1 MMQSKRKMLTCMLAT
16 GMAFGVTAGMAPT
29 AFAADTSAEVRTQAL
44 EAEIVELTERL
55 NSMES
60 ELHYL
65 QKTSDKQAKDIKK
78 VKKAEKNQL
87 KWSGSIKTGYWS
99 DSTGNEKVKGEA
111 KINATKQLKD
121 GFGVKV
127 GVKYKATSYEPND
140 VTKYGSTSAKYKEAY
155 EKNKI
160 QLTYAEITKKFGAN
174 DAGLIKAGVQGGVNL
189 GEGIYLSKSSIKGFS
204 TSYKFTDKDYVKV
217 FYGRDSQE
225 YLCDGG
231 TRVVKKWNKK
241 TKEWEYSATTDH
253 DRARVLWFADYR
265 HNFSKDAYAG
275 MYVSHQQPEEYIGIY
290 GKTPVV
296 GKFWV
301 SGEYIHNSNK
311 NKPLASDYADG
322 NAAYGYDYTGA
333 NASTDGYMV
342 GLHYGHAKK
351 KGTWE
356 TAVKY
361 FNVDQNLFMNDKYG
375 GYKDYID
382 EMGFKGFG
390 WETEYAISDNSK
402 ISLLRYWGSTKPDGR
417 NVDKDGDALKKAT
430 TNSFYLKF
438 VTKF

>member
-1 MMQSKRKMLTCMLAT
+1 MKQSKRTMLTCMLAT
-16 GMAFGVTAGMAPT
+16 GMAFGMTAGMAPT

-78 VKKAEKNQL
+78 VKKSEKNQL

-99 DSTGNEKVKGEA
+99 DSKGDEKIKGEA

-127 GVKYKATSYEPND
+127 GVKYKATSYEPNM
-140 VTKYGSTSAKYKEAY
+140 VQKYGSDTASYKEAY

-160 QLTYAEITKKFGAN
+160 QLTYAEITKKFGAK
-174 DAGLIKAGVQGGVNL
+174 DAGLIEAGIQGANL
-189 GEGIYLSKSSIKGFS
+189 GEGIYLSKSSVKGFS
-204 TSYKFTDKDYVKV
+204 TSYKFTDKDYAKV

-225 YLCDGG
+225 YLCEN
-231 TRVVKKWNKK
+231 TCKYQ
-241 TKEWEYSATTDH
+241 EH

-275 MYVSHQQPEEYIGIY
+275 MYVAHQQPEEYVGIY
-290 GKTPVV
+290 GKTPLV

-301 SGEYIHNSNK
+301 SGEYVHNSNTS
-311 NKPLASDYADG
+311 KPKATDTNPGSTPWKDV
-322 NAAYGYDYTGA
+322 NYGYAYTGA
-333 NASTDGYMV
+333 NASTDGYMI

-361 FNVDQNLFMNDKYG
+361 FNVDQNLFMNDNYS

-390 WETEYAISDNSK
+390 WETDYAVSDNSK
-402 ISLLRYWGSTKPDGR
+402 ISLLRYWGSTTPDAR
-417 NVDKDGDALKKAT
+417 NVTSGDKPKALPKAT
-430 TNSFYLKF
+430 KNSFYLKF

>member
-1 MMQSKRKMLTCMLAT
+1 MKQSKRTMLTCMLAT
-16 GMAFGVTAGMAPT
+16 GMAFGMTAGVAPT

-78 VKKAEKNQL
+78 VKKASKDQL

-99 DSTGNEKVKGEA
+99 DSTGTEKIKGEA

-127 GVKYKATSYEPND
+127 GVKYKATSYEPNM
-140 VTKYGSTSAKYKEAY
+140 VQKYDSDTASYKEAY

-160 QLTYAEITKKFGAN
+160 QLTFAEITKKFGPK
-174 DAGLIKAGVQGGVNL
+174 DAGLIEAGIQGANL
-189 GEGIYLSKSSIKGFS
+189 GEGLYLSKSSIKGFS

-231 TRVVKKWNKK
+231 TRIVEKEKNGKKK
-241 TKEWEYSATTDH
+241 YSATTDH

-265 HNFSKDAYAG
+265 HNFTKDAYAG

-301 SGEYIHNSNK
+301 SGEYLHNSNK

-322 NAAYGYDYTGA
+322 NASYGYEYTGA

-390 WETEYAISDNSK
+390 WETDYAVSDNSK

-417 NVDKDGDALKKAT
+417 NVDSDKEALKKAT
-430 TNSFYLKF
+430 KNSFYLKF

>member
-1 MMQSKRKMLTCMLAT
+1 MKQSKRTMLTCMLAT
-16 GMAFGVTAGMAPT
+16 GMAFGMTAGMAPT

-87 KWSGSIKTGYWS
+87 KWNGSIKTGYWS
-99 DSTGNEKVKGEA
+99 DSTGTEKVKGEA

-121 GFGVKV
+121 GFGVKI

-140 VTKYGSTSAKYKEAY
+140 VTKYGKTSASYKEAY

-160 QLTYAEITKKFGAN
+160 QLTYAEITKKFGPK
-174 DAGLIKAGVQGGVNL
+174 DAGLIEAGIQGADL
-189 GEGIYLSKSSIKGFS
+189 GEGLYLSKSSIKGFS
-204 TSYKFTDKDYVKV
+204 TSYKFTDKDYAKV

-231 TRVVKKWNKK
+231 PRTYVDEDGDVQV
-241 TKEWEYSATTDH
+241 AVDH

-290 GKTPVV
+290 GKTPLV

-301 SGEYIHNSNK
+301 SGEYIHNSNTDKPSANWK
-311 NKPLASDYADG
+311 NGAGDTFEDI
-322 NAAYGYDYTGA
+322 NYGYKYRGA
-333 NASTDGYMV
+333 NASTDGYMI

-361 FNVDQNLFMNDKYG
+361 FNVDQNLFMNDNYG

-390 WETEYAISDNSK
+390 WETDYAVSDNSK
-402 ISLLRYWGSTKPDGR
+402 ISLLRYWGSTTPDDR
-417 NVDKDGDALKKAT
+417 NVDSKSKALKKAT
-430 TNSFYLKF
+430 KNSFYLKF

>member
-1 MMQSKRKMLTCMLAT
+1 MKQSKRTMLTCMLAT
-16 GMAFGVTAGMAPT
+16 GMAFGMTAGVAPT

-78 VKKAEKNQL
+78 VKKSEKNQL
-87 KWSGSIKTGYWS
+87 KWNGSIKTGYWS
-99 DSTGNEKVKGEA
+99 DSTGTEKIKGEA

-127 GVKYKATSYEPND
+127 GVKYKATSYEPNM
-140 VTKYGSTSAKYKEAY
+140 VQKYDSDTASYKEAY

-160 QLTYAEITKKFGAN
+160 QLTYAEITKKFGAK
-174 DAGLIKAGVQGGVNL
+174 DAGLIEAGVQGANL
-189 GEGIYLSKSSIKGFS
+189 GEGLYLSKSSVKGFS
-204 TSYKFTDKDYVKV
+204 TSYKVTDKDYVKV

-231 TRVVKKWNKK
+231 TRVVEKTDKK
-241 TKEWEYSATTDH
+241 TGKKKYSATTDH

-322 NAAYGYDYTGA
+322 NASYGYEYTGA

-361 FNVDQNLFMNDKYG
+361 FNVDQNLFMNDKYS

-390 WETEYAISDNSK
+390 WETDYAISDNSK

-417 NVDKDGDALKKAT
+417 NVNKDGALKKAT
-430 TNSFYLKF
+430 KNSFYLKF

>member
-1 MMQSKRKMLTCMLAT
+1 MKQSKRTMLTCMLAT
-16 GMAFGVTAGMAPT
+16 GMAFGMTAGMAPT

-99 DSTGNEKVKGEA
+99 DSTGTEKVKGEA

-127 GVKYKATSYEPND
+127 GVKYKATSYEPNM
-140 VTKYGSTSAKYKEAY
+140 VQKYDSDTASYKEAY

-160 QLTYAEITKKFGAN
+160 QLTFAEITKKFGPK
-174 DAGLIKAGVQGGVNL
+174 DAGLIEAGIQGANL
-189 GEGIYLSKSSIKGFS
+189 GEGLYLSKSSIKGFS

-231 TRVVKKWNKK
+231 ARAYVDKKGKLK
-241 TKEWEYSATTDH
+241 TTVDH

-265 HNFSKDAYAG
+265 HNFTKDAYAG

-322 NAAYGYDYTGA
+322 NASYGYEYTGA

-361 FNVDQNLFMNDKYG
+361 FNVDQNLFMNDKYS

-390 WETEYAISDNSK
+390 WETDYAISDNSK

-417 NVDKDGDALKKAT
+417 NTDGKDALKKAT
-430 TNSFYLKF
+430 KNSFYLKF

>member
-1 MMQSKRKMLTCMLAT
+1 MKQSKRTMLTCMLAT
-16 GMAFGVTAGMAPT
+16 GMAFGMTAGMAPT

-78 VKKAEKNQL
+78 VKKSEKNQL

-99 DSTGNEKVKGEA
+99 DSTGTEKVKGEA

-127 GVKYKATSYEPND
+127 GVKYKATSYEPNM
-140 VTKYGSTSAKYKEAY
+140 VQKYDSDTASYKEAY

-160 QLTYAEITKKFGAN
+160 QLTFAEITKKFGPK
-174 DAGLIKAGVQGGVNL
+174 DAGLIEAGIQGANL
-189 GEGIYLSKSSIKGFS
+189 GEGLYLSKSSIKGFS

-231 TRVVKKWNKK
+231 TRIVEKEKNGKKK
-241 TKEWEYSATTDH
+241 YSATTDH

-265 HNFSKDAYAG
+265 HNFTKDAYAG

-301 SGEYIHNSNK
+301 SGEYLHNSNK

-322 NAAYGYDYTGA
+322 NANYGYEYTGA

-390 WETEYAISDNSK
+390 WETEYAVSDNSK

-417 NVDKDGDALKKAT
+417 NVDGDKEALKKAT
-430 TNSFYLKF
+430 KNSFYLKF

>member
-1 MMQSKRKMLTCMLAT
+1 MKQSKRTMLTCMLAT
-16 GMAFGVTAGMAPT
+16 GMAFGMTAGVAPT

-78 VKKAEKNQL
+78 VKKSEKNQL

-99 DSTGNEKVKGEA
+99 DSKGDEKIKGEA

-140 VTKYGSTSAKYKEAY
+140 VTKYGKTSASYKEAY

-160 QLTYAEITKKFGAN
+160 QLTFAEITKKFGAK
-174 DAGLIKAGVQGGVNL
+174 DAGLIEAGIQGANL
-189 GEGIYLSKSSIKGFS
+189 GEGIYLSKSSVKGFS
-204 TSYKFTDKDYVKV
+204 TSYKFTDKDYAKV

-225 YLCDGG
+225 YLCENTCKDQ
-231 TRVVKKWNKK
+231 
-241 TKEWEYSATTDH
+241 EH

-275 MYVSHQQPEEYIGIY
+275 MYVAHQQPEEYVGIY
-290 GKTPVV
+290 GKTPLV

-301 SGEYIHNSNK
+301 SGEYVHNSNTS
-311 NKPLASDYADG
+311 KPKATDTNPGGTPWEDV
-322 NAAYGYDYTGA
+322 NYGYVYTGA
-333 NASTDGYMV
+333 NASTDGYMI

-361 FNVDQNLFMNDKYG
+361 FNVDQNLFMNDNYG

-390 WETEYAISDNSK
+390 WETEYAVSDNSK
-402 ISLLRYWGSTKPDGR
+402 ISLLRYWGSTTPDDR
-417 NVDKDGDALKKAT
+417 NVDSKGKALKKAT
-430 TNSFYLKF
+430 KNSFYLKF

>member
-1 MMQSKRKMLTCMLAT
+1 MKQSKRTMLTCMLAT
-16 GMAFGVTAGMAPT
+16 GMAFGMTAGMAPT

-99 DSTGNEKVKGEA
+99 DSTGTEKIKGEA

-140 VTKYGSTSAKYKEAY
+140 VTKYGKTDASYKEAY

-160 QLTYAEITKKFGAN
+160 QLTYAEITKKFGAK
-174 DAGLIKAGVQGGVNL
+174 DAGLIEAGIQGANL
-189 GEGIYLSKSSIKGFS
+189 GEGVYLSKSSIKGFS

-231 TRVVKKWNKK
+231 TRVVYNKK
-241 TKEWEYSATTDH
+241 KGKYEATTDH

-322 NAAYGYDYTGA
+322 NASYGYDYTGA

-361 FNVDQNLFMNDKYG
+361 FNIDQNLFMNDKYG

-390 WETEYAISDNSK
+390 WETDYAISDNSK
-402 ISLLRYWGSTKPDGR
+402 ISLLRYWGSTTPDDR
-417 NVDKDGDALKKAT
+417 NVDDKGKALKKAT
-430 TNSFYLKF
+430 KNSFYLKF

>member
-1 MMQSKRKMLTCMLAT
+1 MKQSKRTMLTCMLAT
-16 GMAFGVTAGMAPT
+16 GMAFGMTAGMAPT

-87 KWSGSIKTGYWS
+87 KWNGSIKTGYWS
-99 DSTGNEKVKGEA
+99 DSTGTEKVKGEA
-111 KINATKQLKD
+111 KINASKQLKD

-140 VTKYGSTSAKYKEAY
+140 VMKYGDDQAKYKEAY

-160 QLTYAEITKKFGAN
+160 QLTYAEITKKFGAK
-174 DAGLIKAGVQGGVNL
+174 DAGLIEAGIQGANL
-189 GEGIYLSKSSIKGFS
+189 GEGIYLSKSSVKGFS

-225 YLCDGG
+225 YLCDGK

-322 NAAYGYDYTGA
+322 NASYGYEYTGA

-361 FNVDQNLFMNDKYG
+361 FNVDQNLFMNDKYS

-390 WETEYAISDNSK
+390 WETDYAISDNSK

-417 NVDKDGDALKKAT
+417 NVNKDGALKKAT
-430 TNSFYLKF
+430 KNSFYLKF

>member
-1 MMQSKRKMLTCMLAT
+1 MKQSKQKLLTCMLAT

-87 KWSGSIKTGYWS
+87 KWNGSIKTGYWS
-99 DSTGNEKVKGEA
+99 DSTGTEKVKGEA

-121 GFGVKV
+121 GFGVKI

-140 VTKYGSTSAKYKEAY
+140 VTKYGKTSASYKEAY

-174 DAGLIKAGVQGGVNL
+174 DAGLIEAGIQGADL
-189 GEGIYLSKSSIKGFS
+189 GEGLYLSKSSIKGFS
-204 TSYKFTDKDYVKV
+204 TSYKFTDKDYAKV

-241 TKEWEYSATTDH
+241 TGEWEYSATTDH

-361 FNVDQNLFMNDKYG
+361 FNVDQNLFMNDKYS

-390 WETEYAISDNSK
+390 WETDYAISDNSK

-417 NVDKDGDALKKAT
+417 NTDGKDALKKAT
-430 TNSFYLKF
+430 KNSFYLKF

>member
-1 MMQSKRKMLTCMLAT
+1 MKQSKRTMLTCMLAT
-16 GMAFGVTAGMAPT
+16 GMAFGMTAGMAPT

-99 DSTGNEKVKGEA
+99 DSTGTEKVKGEA

-140 VTKYGSTSAKYKEAY
+140 VTKYGKTDASYKEAY

-160 QLTYAEITKKFGAN
+160 QLTYAEITKKFGAK
-174 DAGLIKAGVQGGVNL
+174 DAGLIEAGIQGANL
-189 GEGIYLSKSSIKGFS
+189 GEGVYLSKSSIKGFS

-231 TRVVKKWNKK
+231 TRVVYNKK
-241 TKEWEYSATTDH
+241 KNTYEATTDH

-322 NAAYGYDYTGA
+322 NASYGYDYTGA

-361 FNVDQNLFMNDKYG
+361 FNIDQNLFMNDKYG

-390 WETEYAISDNSK
+390 WETDYAISDNSK
-402 ISLLRYWGSTKPDGR
+402 ISLLRYWGSTTPDDR
-417 NVDKDGDALKKAT
+417 NVDDKGKALKKAT
-430 TNSFYLKF
+430 KNSFYLKF

>member
-1 MMQSKRKMLTCMLAT
+1 MKQSKRTMLTCMLAT
-16 GMAFGVTAGMAPT
+16 GMAFGVTAGVAPT
-29 AFAADTSAEVRTQAL
+29 AFAADQSAEVRTQAL

-55 NSMES
+55 NAMES

-65 QKTSDKQAKDIKK
+65 QKNSDKQAKDLKK
-78 VKKAEKNQL
+78 VKKASKDQV
-87 KWSGSIKTGYWS
+87 KWGGSIKTGYWS
-99 DSTGNEKVKGEA
+99 DSTGTGKVKGEA

-127 GVKYKATSYEPND
+127 GLKYKATSYEPGD

-160 QLTYAEITKKFGAN
+160 QLTYAEITKKFGAK
-174 DAGLIKAGVQGGVNL
+174 DAGLLEAGIQGASL
-189 GEGIYLSKSSIKGFS
+189 GEGLYLDKSSIKGFS
-204 TSYKFTDKDYVKV
+204 AAYKFTDKDYAKV

-225 YLCDGG
+225 YLCDTGN
-231 TRVVKKWNKK
+231 V
-241 TKEWEYSATTDH
+241 EDH

-265 HNFSKDAYAG
+265 HDFSKDAYAG
-275 MYVSHQQPEEYIGIY
+275 VYVSHQQPEEYVGVY
-290 GKTPVV
+290 GKANLVD
-296 GKFWV
+296 KFWV
-301 SGEYIHNSNK
+301 SGEYIHNSNTDKPSASWK
-311 NKPLASDYADG
+311 NGAKQTYEDI
-322 NAAYGYDYTGA
+322 NYGYKYRGA

-361 FNVDQNLFMNDKYG
+361 FNVDQNLFMNDNYG

-390 WETEYAISDNSK
+390 WETDYAVSDNTKLS
-402 ISLLRYWGSTKPDGR
+402 ILRYWGSTKPDGK
-417 NVDKDGDALKKAT
+417 NVDNDGNALQKAT
-430 TNSFYLKF
+430 KNSFYLKL

>member
-1 MMQSKRKMLTCMLAT
+1 MKQSKRTMLTCMLAT
-16 GMAFGVTAGMAPT
+16 GMAFGMTAGVAPT

-78 VKKAEKNQL
+78 VKKSEKNQL
-87 KWSGSIKTGYWS
+87 KWNGSIKTGYWS
-99 DSTGNEKVKGEA
+99 DSTGTEKIKGEA

-127 GVKYKATSYEPND
+127 GVKYKATSYEPNM
-140 VTKYGSTSAKYKEAY
+140 VQKYDSDTASYKEAY

-160 QLTYAEITKKFGAN
+160 QLTYAEITKKFGAK
-174 DAGLIKAGVQGGVNL
+174 DAGLIEAGVQGANL
-189 GEGIYLSKSSIKGFS
+189 GEGIYLSKSSVKGFS
-204 TSYKFTDKDYVKV
+204 TSYKVTDKDYVKV

-231 TRVVKKWNKK
+231 TRVVEKTDKK
-241 TKEWEYSATTDH
+241 TGQKKYSATTDH

-322 NAAYGYDYTGA
+322 NASYGYEYTGA

-361 FNVDQNLFMNDKYG
+361 FNVDQNLFMNDKYS

-390 WETEYAISDNSK
+390 WETDYAISDNSK

-417 NVDKDGDALKKAT
+417 NVNKDGALKKAT
-430 TNSFYLKF
+430 KNSFYLKF

>member
-1 MMQSKRKMLTCMLAT
+1 MKQSKRTMLTCMLAT
-16 GMAFGVTAGMAPT
+16 GMAFGMTAGMAPT

-99 DSTGNEKVKGEA
+99 DSTGTEKIKGEA

-140 VTKYGSTSAKYKEAY
+140 VTKYGKTDASYKEAY

-160 QLTYAEITKKFGAN
+160 QLTYAEITKKFGAK
-174 DAGLIKAGVQGGVNL
+174 DAGLIEAGIQGANL
-189 GEGIYLSKSSIKGFS
+189 GEGVYLSKSSIKGFS
-204 TSYKFTDKDYVKV
+204 TSYKFTDKDYAKV

-225 YLCDGG
+225 YLCDGS
-231 TRVVKKWNKK
+231 VNSDDAK
-241 TKEWEYSATTDH
+241 TYH
-253 DRARVLWFADYR
+253 DKARVLWFADYR

-290 GKTPVV
+290 GKTPLV

-301 SGEYIHNSNK
+301 SGEYIHNSNTDKPSASWK
-311 NKPLASDYADG
+311 NGAGQAYE
-322 NAAYGYDYTGA
+322 NITYGYKYRGA

-361 FNVDQNLFMNDKYG
+361 FNIDQNLFMNDKYG

-390 WETEYAISDNSK
+390 WETDYAVSDNSK
-402 ISLLRYWGSTKPDGR
+402 ISLLRYWGSTTPDDR
-417 NVDKDGDALKKAT
+417 NVDSKGKALKKAT
-430 TNSFYLKF
+430 KNSFYLKF

>member
-1 MMQSKRKMLTCMLAT
+1 MKQSKRTMLTCMLAT
-16 GMAFGVTAGMAPT
+16 GMAFGMTAGVAPT

-78 VKKAEKNQL
+78 VKKSEKNQL
-87 KWSGSIKTGYWS
+87 KWNGSIKTGYWS
-99 DSTGNEKVKGEA
+99 DSTGTEKIKGEA

-127 GVKYKATSYEPND
+127 GVKYKATSYEPNM
-140 VTKYGSTSAKYKEAY
+140 VQKYDSDTASYKEAY

-160 QLTYAEITKKFGAN
+160 QLTYAEITKKFGAK
-174 DAGLIKAGVQGGVNL
+174 DAGLIEAGIQGANL
-189 GEGIYLSKSSIKGFS
+189 GEGIYLSKSSVKGFS
-204 TSYKFTDKDYVKV
+204 TSYKVTDKDYVKV

-231 TRVVKKWNKK
+231 TRVVEKTDNKTGKKK
-241 TKEWEYSATTDH
+241 YSATTDH

-322 NAAYGYDYTGA
+322 HASYGYEYTGA

-361 FNVDQNLFMNDKYG
+361 FNVDQNLFMNDKYS

-390 WETEYAISDNSK
+390 WETDYAISDNSK

-417 NVDKDGDALKKAT
+417 NVNKDGALKKAT
-430 TNSFYLKF
+430 KNSFYLKF

>member
-1 MMQSKRKMLTCMLAT
+1 MKQSKQKLLTCMLAT

-99 DSTGNEKVKGEA
+99 DSTGTEKVKGEA

-140 VTKYGSTSAKYKEAY
+140 VTKYGKTSASYKEAY

-160 QLTYAEITKKFGAN
+160 QLTYAEITKKFGPK
-174 DAGLIKAGVQGGVNL
+174 DAGLIEAGVQGANL
-189 GEGIYLSKSSIKGFS
+189 GEGLYLSKSSIKGFS
-204 TSYKFTDKDYVKV
+204 TSYKFTDKDYAKV

-231 TRVVKKWNKK
+231 TRVVYNKK
-241 TKEWEYSATTDH
+241 KDKWEATTDH

-322 NAAYGYDYTGA
+322 NASYGYDYTGA

-361 FNVDQNLFMNDKYG
+361 FNVDQNLFMNDKYS

-390 WETEYAISDNSK
+390 WETDYAISDNSK

-417 NVDKDGDALKKAT
+417 NTDGKDALKKAT
-430 TNSFYLKF
+430 KNSFYLKF

>member
-1 MMQSKRKMLTCMLAT
+1 MKQSKRTMLTCMLAT
-16 GMAFGVTAGMAPT
+16 GMAFGMTAGMAPT

-87 KWSGSIKTGYWS
+87 KWNGSIKTGYWS
-99 DSTGNEKVKGEA
+99 DSTGTEKVKGEA
-111 KINATKQLKD
+111 KINASKQLKD

-140 VTKYGSTSAKYKEAY
+140 VMKYGDDQAKYKEAY

-160 QLTYAEITKKFGAN
+160 QLTYAEITKKFGAK
-174 DAGLIKAGVQGGVNL
+174 DAGLIEAGIQGANL
-189 GEGIYLSKSSIKGFS
+189 GEGIYLSKSSVKGFS

-225 YLCDGG
+225 YLCDGK

-301 SGEYIHNSNK
+301 SGEYLHNSNK

-322 NAAYGYDYTGA
+322 NASYGYDYTGA
-333 NASTDGYMV
+333 NASTDGYMI

-361 FNVDQNLFMNDKYG
+361 FNVDQNLFMNDKYS

-390 WETEYAISDNSK
+390 WETDYAISDNSK

-417 NVDKDGDALKKAT
+417 NVDGDKNALKKAT
-430 TNSFYLKF
+430 KNSFYLKF

>member
-1 MMQSKRKMLTCMLAT
+1 MKQSKQKLLTCMLAT

-99 DSTGNEKVKGEA
+99 DSAGNEKVKGEA

-174 DAGLIKAGVQGGVNL
+174 DAG
-189 GEGIYLSKSSIKGFS
+189 
-204 TSYKFTDKDYVKV
+204 
-217 FYGRDSQE
+217 
-225 YLCDGG
+225 
-231 TRVVKKWNKK
+231 
-241 TKEWEYSATTDH
+241 
-253 DRARVLWFADYR
+253 
-265 HNFSKDAYAG
+265 
-275 MYVSHQQPEEYIGIY
+275 
-290 GKTPVV
+290 
-296 GKFWV
+296 
-301 SGEYIHNSNK
+301 
-311 NKPLASDYADG
+311 
-322 NAAYGYDYTGA
+322 
-333 NASTDGYMV
+333 
-342 GLHYGHAKK
+342 
-351 KGTWE
+351 
-356 TAVKY
+356 
-361 FNVDQNLFMNDKYG
+361 
-375 GYKDYID
+375 
-382 EMGFKGFG
+382 
-390 WETEYAISDNSK
+390 
-402 ISLLRYWGSTKPDGR
+402 
-417 NVDKDGDALKKAT
+417 
-430 TNSFYLKF
+430 
-438 VTKF
+438 

>member
-1 MMQSKRKMLTCMLAT
+1 MKQSKRTMLTCMLAT
-16 GMAFGVTAGMAPT
+16 GMAFGMTAGMAPT

-78 VKKAEKNQL
+78 VKKASKDQL

-99 DSTGNEKVKGEA
+99 DSTGTEKIKGEA

-127 GVKYKATSYEPND
+127 GVKYKATSYEPNM
-140 VTKYGSTSAKYKEAY
+140 VQKYDSDTASYKEAY

-160 QLTYAEITKKFGAN
+160 QLTFAEITKKFGPK
-174 DAGLIKAGVQGGVNL
+174 DAGLIEAGIQGANL
-189 GEGIYLSKSSIKGFS
+189 GEGLYLSKSSIKGFS

-231 TRVVKKWNKK
+231 ARAYVDKKGKLK
-241 TKEWEYSATTDH
+241 TTVDH

-265 HNFSKDAYAG
+265 HNFTKDAYAG

-322 NAAYGYDYTGA
+322 NASYGYEYTGA

-361 FNVDQNLFMNDKYG
+361 FNVDQNLFMNDKYS

-390 WETEYAISDNSK
+390 WETDYAISDNSK

-417 NVDKDGDALKKAT
+417 NTDGKDALKKAT
-430 TNSFYLKF
+430 KNSFYLKF

>member
-1 MMQSKRKMLTCMLAT
+1 MKQSKRTMLTCMLAT
-16 GMAFGVTAGMAPT
+16 GMAFGMTAGMAPT

-99 DSTGNEKVKGEA
+99 DSTGTEKVKGEA

-140 VTKYGSTSAKYKEAY
+140 VTKYGKTDASYKEAY

-160 QLTYAEITKKFGAN
+160 QLTYAEITKTFGN
-174 DAGLIKAGVQGGVNL
+174 NNRGLIEAGIQGASL
-189 GEGIYLSKSSIKGFS
+189 GEGIYLDKSSIKGFS

-231 TRVVKKWNKK
+231 TRVVYNKK
-241 TKEWEYSATTDH
+241 KDKYEATTDH

-322 NAAYGYDYTGA
+322 NASYGYDYTGA

-361 FNVDQNLFMNDKYG
+361 FNIDQNLFMNDKYG

-390 WETEYAISDNSK
+390 WETDYAISDNSK
-402 ISLLRYWGSTKPDGR
+402 ISLLRYWGSTTPDDR
-417 NVDKDGDALKKAT
+417 NVDDKGKALKKAT
-430 TNSFYLKF
+430 KNSFYLKF

>member
-1 MMQSKRKMLTCMLAT
+1 MKQSKRTMLTCMLAT
-16 GMAFGVTAGMAPT
+16 GMAFGMTAGVAPT

-78 VKKAEKNQL
+78 VKKSEKNQL

-140 VTKYGSTSAKYKEAY
+140 VTKYGKTSASYKEAY

-160 QLTYAEITKKFGAN
+160 QLTYAEITKKFGAK
-174 DAGLIKAGVQGGVNL
+174 DAGLIEAGIQGANL
-189 GEGIYLSKSSIKGFS
+189 GEGIYLSKSSVKGFS

-322 NAAYGYDYTGA
+322 NACYGYDYTGA

-361 FNVDQNLFMNDKYG
+361 FNVDQNLFMNDKYS

-390 WETEYAISDNSK
+390 WETDYAISDNSK
-402 ISLLRYWGSTKPDGR
+402 ISLLRYWGSTTPDDR
-417 NVDKDGDALKKAT
+417 NVDGDKKALKKAT
-430 TNSFYLKF
+430 KNSFYLKF

>member
-1 MMQSKRKMLTCMLAT
+1 MKQSKRTMLTCMLAT
-16 GMAFGVTAGMAPT
+16 GMAFGMTAGMAPT

-87 KWSGSIKTGYWS
+87 KWNGSIKTGYWS
-99 DSTGNEKVKGEA
+99 DSTGTEKVKGEA

-127 GVKYKATSYEPND
+127 GVKYKATSYEPNM
-140 VTKYGSTSAKYKEAY
+140 VQKYDSDKAKYKEAY

-160 QLTYAEITKKFGAN
+160 QLTYAEITKKFGAK
-174 DAGLIKAGVQGGVNL
+174 DAGLIEAGVQGVDL
-189 GEGIYLSKSSIKGFS
+189 GEGIYLSKSSVKGFS

-231 TRVVKKWNKK
+231 TRVVYNKK
-241 TKEWEYSATTDH
+241 KGIWEATTDH

-301 SGEYIHNSNK
+301 SGEYLHNSNK

-322 NAAYGYDYTGA
+322 NACYGYDYTGA

-361 FNVDQNLFMNDKYG
+361 FNVDQNLFMNDKYS

-390 WETEYAISDNSK
+390 WETVYAVSNNSK

-417 NVDKDGDALKKAT
+417 NVDGDKNALKKAT
-430 TNSFYLKF
+430 KNSFYLKF

>member
-1 MMQSKRKMLTCMLAT
+1 MKQSKQKLLTCMLAT
-16 GMAFGVTAGMAPT
+16 GMAFGVTAGMTPT

-99 DSTGNEKVKGEA
+99 DSTGTEKIKGEA

-140 VTKYGSTSAKYKEAY
+140 VTKYGKTSASYKEAY

-160 QLTYAEITKKFGAN
+160 QLTYAEITKKFGPK
-174 DAGLIKAGVQGGVNL
+174 DAGLIEAGVQGANL
-189 GEGIYLSKSSIKGFS
+189 GEGLYLSKSSIKGFS
-204 TSYKFTDKDYVKV
+204 TSYKFTDKDYAKV

-231 TRVVKKWNKK
+231 TRVVYNKK
-241 TKEWEYSATTDH
+241 KDKWEATTDH

-322 NAAYGYDYTGA
+322 NASYGYDYTGA

-361 FNVDQNLFMNDKYG
+361 FNVDQNLFMNDKYS

-390 WETEYAISDNSK
+390 WETDYAISDNSK

-417 NVDKDGDALKKAT
+417 NTDGKDALKKAT
-430 TNSFYLKF
+430 KNSFYLKF

>member
-1 MMQSKRKMLTCMLAT
+1 MKQSKRTMLTCMLAT
-16 GMAFGVTAGMAPT
+16 GMAFGMTAGVAPT

-78 VKKAEKNQL
+78 VKKSEKNQL

-99 DSTGNEKVKGEA
+99 DSTGTEKVKGEA

-127 GVKYKATSYEPND
+127 GVKYKATSYEPSD
-140 VTKYGSTSAKYKEAY
+140 VTKIKDGNIKTSYKEAY

-160 QLTYAEITKKFGAN
+160 QLTYAEITKKFGAK
-174 DAGLIKAGVQGGVNL
+174 DAGLIEAGIQGANL
-189 GEGIYLSKSSIKGFS
+189 GEGLYLSKSSVKGFS
-204 TSYKFTDKDYVKV
+204 TSYKFTDKDYAKV

-225 YLCDGG
+225 YLCDTGN
-231 TRVVKKWNKK
+231 VD
-241 TKEWEYSATTDH
+241 YH

-275 MYVSHQQPEEYIGIY
+275 MYVSHQQPEEYVGIY
-290 GKTPVV
+290 GKTPLV

-301 SGEYIHNSNK
+301 SGEYIHNSNTS
-311 NKPLASDYADG
+311 KPKATDTNPGGDAWGDV
-322 NAAYGYDYTGA
+322 NYGYVYTGA
-333 NASTDGYMV
+333 NASTDGYMI

-361 FNVDQNLFMNDKYG
+361 FNVDQNLFMNDNYS

-390 WETEYAISDNSK
+390 WETDYAVSDNSK
-402 ISLLRYWGSTKPDGR
+402 ISLLRYWGSTTPDAR
-417 NVDKDGDALKKAT
+417 NVTSSDKPKALPKAT
-430 TNSFYLKF
+430 KNSFYLKF

>member
-1 MMQSKRKMLTCMLAT
+1 MKQSKRTMLTCMLAT

-87 KWSGSIKTGYWS
+87 KWNGSIKTGYWS
-99 DSTGNEKVKGEA
+99 DSTGTEKVKGEA

-121 GFGVKV
+121 GFGVKI

-140 VTKYGSTSAKYKEAY
+140 VTKYGKTSASYKEAY

-160 QLTYAEITKKFGAN
+160 QLTYAEITKKFGPK
-174 DAGLIKAGVQGGVNL
+174 DAGLIEAGIQGADL
-189 GEGIYLSKSSIKGFS
+189 GEGLYLSKSSIKGFS
-204 TSYKFTDKDYVKV
+204 TSYKFTDKDYAKV

-231 TRVVKKWNKK
+231 TRVVYNQKKNK
-241 TKEWEYSATTDH
+241 WEATTDH

-322 NAAYGYDYTGA
+322 NASYGYDYTGA

-361 FNVDQNLFMNDKYG
+361 FNVDQNLFMNDKYS

-417 NVDKDGDALKKAT
+417 NTDGKDALKKAT
-430 TNSFYLKF
+430 KNSFYLKF

>member
-1 MMQSKRKMLTCMLAT
+1 MKQSKRTMLTCMLAT
-16 GMAFGVTAGMAPT
+16 GMAFGMTAGVAPT

-99 DSTGNEKVKGEA
+99 DSTGTEKVKGEA
-111 KINATKQLKD
+111 KINASKQLKD

-127 GVKYKATSYEPND
+127 GVKYKATSYEPNM
-140 VTKYGSTSAKYKEAY
+140 VQKYDSDTASYKEAY

-160 QLTYAEITKKFGAN
+160 QLTYAEITKKFGAK
-174 DAGLIKAGVQGGVNL
+174 DAGLIEAGIQGANL
-189 GEGIYLSKSSIKGFS
+189 GEGIYLSKSSVKGFS

-231 TRVVKKWNKK
+231 TRVVEKTDKK
-241 TKEWEYSATTDH
+241 TGKKKYSATTDH

-301 SGEYIHNSNK
+301 SGEYLHNSNK

-322 NAAYGYDYTGA
+322 NACYGYDYTGA

-361 FNVDQNLFMNDKYG
+361 FNIDQNLFMNDKYG

-390 WETEYAISDNSK
+390 WETDYAISDNSK

-417 NVDKDGDALKKAT
+417 NVNKDGALKKAT
-430 TNSFYLKF
+430 KNSFYLKF

>member
-1 MMQSKRKMLTCMLAT
+1 MKQSKRTMLTCMLAT
-16 GMAFGVTAGMAPT
+16 GMAFGMTAGVAPT

-78 VKKAEKNQL
+78 VKKSEKNQL

-99 DSTGNEKVKGEA
+99 DSKGDEKIKGEA

-140 VTKYGSTSAKYKEAY
+140 VTKYGKTSASYKEAY

-160 QLTYAEITKKFGAN
+160 QLTYAEITKKFGAK
-174 DAGLIKAGVQGGVNL
+174 DAGLIEAGIQGANL
-189 GEGIYLSKSSIKGFS
+189 GEGIYLSKSSVKGFS

-241 TKEWEYSATTDH
+241 TKKWEYSATTDH

-322 NAAYGYDYTGA
+322 NACYGYDYTGA

-361 FNVDQNLFMNDKYG
+361 FNIDQNLFMNDKYG

-390 WETEYAISDNSK
+390 WETDYAISDNSK
-402 ISLLRYWGSTKPDGR
+402 ISLLRYWGSTTPDDR
-417 NVDKDGDALKKAT
+417 NVDGDKKALKKAT
-430 TNSFYLKF
+430 KNSFYLKF

>member
-1 MMQSKRKMLTCMLAT
+1 MKQSKRTMLTCMLAT
-16 GMAFGVTAGMAPT
+16 GMAFGMTAGMAPT

-78 VKKAEKNQL
+78 VKKAEKDQL

-99 DSTGNEKVKGEA
+99 DSTGTEKVKGEA

-121 GFGVKV
+121 GFGVKI
-127 GVKYKATSYEPND
+127 GVKYKATSYEPTW
-140 VTKYGSTSAKYKEAY
+140 VTKAGDDKAKYKEAY

-160 QLTYAEITKKFGAN
+160 QLTFAEITKKFGPK
-174 DAGLIKAGVQGGVNL
+174 DAGLIEAGIQGADL
-189 GEGIYLSKSSIKGFS
+189 GEGLYLSKSSIKGFS
-204 TSYKFTDKDYVKV
+204 TSYKFTDKDYAKV

-225 YLCDGG
+225 YLCEN
-231 TRVVKKWNKK
+231 TCEEQN
-241 TKEWEYSATTDH
+241 H

-265 HNFSKDAYAG
+265 HNFNKKAYAG
-275 MYVSHQQPEEYIGIY
+275 VYVSHQQPEEYVGIY
-290 GKTPVV
+290 GKTPLV

-301 SGEYIHNSNK
+301 SGEYIHNSNTSKPKAEDK
-311 NKPLASDYADG
+311 NPSGKVSWGDV
-322 NAAYGYDYTGA
+322 NYGYAYTGA
-333 NASTDGYMV
+333 NASTDGYMI

-361 FNVDQNLFMNDKYG
+361 FNVDQNLFMNDNYG

-390 WETEYAISDNSK
+390 WETEYAVSDNSK
-402 ISLLRYWGSTKPDGR
+402 ISLLRYWGSTTPDGR
-417 NVDKDGDALKKAT
+417 NVDKDGKALKKAT
-430 TNSFYLKF
+430 KNSFYLKF

>member
-1 MMQSKRKMLTCMLAT
+1 MKQSKRTMLTCMLAT
-16 GMAFGVTAGMAPT
+16 GMAFGMTAGMAPT

-78 VKKAEKNQL
+78 VKKAEKDQL

-99 DSTGNEKVKGEA
+99 DSTGTEKIKGEA

-140 VTKYGSTSAKYKEAY
+140 VTKYGKTSASYKEAY

-160 QLTYAEITKKFGAN
+160 QLTFAEITKKFGPK
-174 DAGLIKAGVQGGVNL
+174 DAGLIEAGIQGASL
-189 GEGIYLSKSSIKGFS
+189 GEGIYLDKSSIKGFS

-231 TRVVKKWNKK
+231 TRVVYNKK
-241 TKEWEYSATTDH
+241 KDKWEATTDH

-301 SGEYIHNSNK
+301 SGEYLHNSNK

-322 NAAYGYDYTGA
+322 NASYGYEYTGA

-390 WETEYAISDNSK
+390 WETEYAVSDNSK
-402 ISLLRYWGSTKPDGR
+402 ISLLRYWGSTTPDDR
-417 NVDKDGDALKKAT
+417 NVSKGEALKKAT
-430 TNSFYLKF
+430 KNSFYLKF

>member
-1 MMQSKRKMLTCMLAT
+1 MKQSKRTMLTCMLAT
-16 GMAFGVTAGMAPT
+16 GMAFGMTAGMAPT

-78 VKKAEKNQL
+78 VKKASKDQL

-99 DSTGNEKVKGEA
+99 DSTGTEKIKGEA

-127 GVKYKATSYEPND
+127 GVKYKATSYEPNM
-140 VTKYGSTSAKYKEAY
+140 VQKYDSDTASYKEAY

-160 QLTYAEITKKFGAN
+160 QLTFAEITKKFGPK
-174 DAGLIKAGVQGGVNL
+174 DAGLIEAGIQGANL
-189 GEGIYLSKSSIKGFS
+189 GEGLYLSKSSIKGFS

-231 TRVVKKWNKK
+231 ARAYFDKKSKLK
-241 TKEWEYSATTDH
+241 TTVDH

-265 HNFSKDAYAG
+265 HNFTKDAYAG

-322 NAAYGYDYTGA
+322 NASYGYEYTGA

-361 FNVDQNLFMNDKYG
+361 FNVDQNLFMNDKYS

-390 WETEYAISDNSK
+390 WETDYAISDNSK

-417 NVDKDGDALKKAT
+417 NTDGKDALKKAT
-430 TNSFYLKF
+430 KNSFYLKF

>member
-1 MMQSKRKMLTCMLAT
+1 MKQSKRTMLTCMLAT
-16 GMAFGVTAGMAPT
+16 GMAFGMTAGMAPT

-99 DSTGNEKVKGEA
+99 DSTGTEKIKGEA

-140 VTKYGSTSAKYKEAY
+140 VTKYGKTDASYKEAY

-174 DAGLIKAGVQGGVNL
+174 DAGLIEAGIQGANL
-189 GEGIYLSKSSIKGFS
+189 GEGVYLSKSSIKGFS

-231 TRVVKKWNKK
+231 TRVVYNKK
-241 TKEWEYSATTDH
+241 KGKYEAITDH

-322 NAAYGYDYTGA
+322 NASYGYDYTGA

-361 FNVDQNLFMNDKYG
+361 FNIDQNLFMNDKYG

-390 WETEYAISDNSK
+390 WETDYAISDNSK
-402 ISLLRYWGSTKPDGR
+402 ISLLRYWGSTTPDDR
-417 NVDKDGDALKKAT
+417 NVDDKGKALKKAT
-430 TNSFYLKF
+430 KNSFYLKF

>member
-1 MMQSKRKMLTCMLAT
+1 MKQSKRTMLTCMLAT
-16 GMAFGVTAGMAPT
+16 GMAFGMTAGMAPT

-78 VKKAEKNQL
+78 VKKSEKNQL

-99 DSTGNEKVKGEA
+99 DSKGDEKIKGEA

-140 VTKYGSTSAKYKEAY
+140 VTKYGKTSASYKEAY

-160 QLTYAEITKKFGAN
+160 QLTYAEITKKFGAK
-174 DAGLIKAGVQGGVNL
+174 DAGLIEAGIQGANL
-189 GEGIYLSKSSIKGFS
+189 GEGIYLSKSSVKGFS

-225 YLCDGG
+225 YLCDGK

-301 SGEYIHNSNK
+301 SGEYLHNSNK

-322 NAAYGYDYTGA
+322 NASYGYEYTGA

-361 FNVDQNLFMNDKYG
+361 FNVDQNLFMNDKYS

-390 WETEYAISDNSK
+390 WETDYAISDNSK

-417 NVDKDGDALKKAT
+417 NTDGKDALKKAT
-430 TNSFYLKF
+430 KNSFYLKF

>member
-1 MMQSKRKMLTCMLAT
+1 MKQSKRKMLTCMLAT
-16 GMAFGVTAGMAPT
+16 GMAFGMTAGMAPT

-78 VKKAEKNQL
+78 VKKASKDQL

-99 DSTGNEKVKGEA
+99 DSTGTEKIKGEA

-127 GVKYKATSYEPND
+127 GVKYKATSYEPNM
-140 VTKYGSTSAKYKEAY
+140 VQKYDSDTASYKEAY

-160 QLTYAEITKKFGAN
+160 QLTFAEITKKFGPK
-174 DAGLIKAGVQGGVNL
+174 DAGLIEAGIQGANL
-189 GEGIYLSKSSIKGFS
+189 GEGLYLSKSSIKGFS

-231 TRVVKKWNKK
+231 ARAYVDKKSKLK
-241 TKEWEYSATTDH
+241 TTVDH

-265 HNFSKDAYAG
+265 HNFTKDAYAG

-301 SGEYIHNSNK
+301 SGEYLHNSNK

-322 NAAYGYDYTGA
+322 NASYGYDYTGA

-361 FNVDQNLFMNDKYG
+361 FNIDQNLFMNDKYG

-390 WETEYAISDNSK
+390 WETDYAISDNSK
-402 ISLLRYWGSTKPDGR
+402 ISLLRYWGSTTPDDR
-417 NVDKDGDALKKAT
+417 NVDDKGKALKKAT
-430 TNSFYLKF
+430 KNSFYLKF

>member
-1 MMQSKRKMLTCMLAT
+1 MKQSKRTMLTCMLAT
-16 GMAFGVTAGMAPT
+16 GMAFGMTAGMAPT

-78 VKKAEKNQL
+78 VKKAEKDQL

-99 DSTGNEKVKGEA
+99 DSTGTSKVKGEA
-111 KINATKQLKD
+111 KINAAKQLKD
-121 GFGVKV
+121 GFGVKI
-127 GVKYKATSYEPND
+127 GVKYKATSYEPSM
-140 VTKYGSTSAKYKEAY
+140 VQKYDSDTASYKEAY

-160 QLTYAEITKKFGAN
+160 QLTYAEITKKFGAK
-174 DAGLIKAGVQGGVNL
+174 DAGLIEAGIQGATL
-189 GEGIYLSKSSIKGFS
+189 GEGIYLDKSSIKGFS

-231 TRVVKKWNKK
+231 TRVVAKTDKK
-241 TKEWEYSATTDH
+241 TGEKKYSATTDH

-296 GKFWV
+296 DKFWV
-301 SGEYIHNSNK
+301 SGEYLHNSNK

-322 NAAYGYDYTGA
+322 NANYGYEYTGA

-361 FNVDQNLFMNDKYG
+361 FNVDQNLFMNDNYG

-390 WETEYAISDNSK
+390 WETDYAVSDNSK
-402 ISLLRYWGSTKPDGR
+402 ISILRYWGSTKPDGR
-417 NVDKDGDALKKAT
+417 NTDGKDALKKAT
-430 TNSFYLKF
+430 KNSFYLKF

>member
-1 MMQSKRKMLTCMLAT
+1 MKQSKRTMLTCMLAT
-16 GMAFGVTAGMAPT
+16 GMAFGMTAGMAPT

-78 VKKAEKNQL
+78 VKKASKDQL

-99 DSTGNEKVKGEA
+99 DSTGTEKIKGEA

-127 GVKYKATSYEPND
+127 GVKYKATSYEPNM
-140 VTKYGSTSAKYKEAY
+140 VQKYDSDTASYKEAY

-160 QLTYAEITKKFGAN
+160 QLTYAEITKKFGAK
-174 DAGLIKAGVQGGVNL
+174 DAGLIEAGVQGANL
-189 GEGIYLSKSSIKGFS
+189 GEGLYLSKSSVKGFS
-204 TSYKFTDKDYVKV
+204 TSYKVTDKDYVKV

-231 TRVVKKWNKK
+231 TRVVEKTDKK
-241 TKEWEYSATTDH
+241 TGKKKYSATTDH

-322 NAAYGYDYTGA
+322 NASYGYEYTGA

-361 FNVDQNLFMNDKYG
+361 FNVDQNLFMNDKYS

-390 WETEYAISDNSK
+390 WETDYAISDNSK

-417 NVDKDGDALKKAT
+417 NVNKDGALKKAT
-430 TNSFYLKF
+430 KNSFYLKF

>member
-1 MMQSKRKMLTCMLAT
+1 MKQSKRTMLTCMLAT
-16 GMAFGVTAGMAPT
+16 GMAFGMTAGMAPT

-87 KWSGSIKTGYWS
+87 KWNGSIKTGYWS
-99 DSTGNEKVKGEA
+99 DSTGTEKVKGEA
-111 KINATKQLKD
+111 KINASKQLKD

-140 VTKYGSTSAKYKEAY
+140 VTKYGKTSASYKEAY

-160 QLTYAEITKKFGAN
+160 QLTYAEITKKFGAK
-174 DAGLIKAGVQGGVNL
+174 DAGLIEAGIQGANL
-189 GEGIYLSKSSIKGFS
+189 GEGIYLSKSSVKGFS
-204 TSYKFTDKDYVKV
+204 TAYKFTDKDYVKV

-231 TRVVKKWNKK
+231 TRVVLNKK
-241 TKEWEYSATTDH
+241 KNKWEATTDH

-361 FNVDQNLFMNDKYG
+361 FNVDQNLFMNDKYS

-390 WETEYAISDNSK
+390 WETDYAISDNSK
-402 ISLLRYWGSTKPDGR
+402 ISLLRYWGSTTPDDR
-417 NVDKDGDALKKAT
+417 NVDGDKKALKKAT
-430 TNSFYLKF
+430 KNSFYLKF

>member
-1 MMQSKRKMLTCMLAT
+1 MKQSKRTMLTCMLAT
-16 GMAFGVTAGMAPT
+16 GMAFGMTAGVAPT

-78 VKKAEKNQL
+78 VKKSEKNQL
-87 KWSGSIKTGYWS
+87 KWNGSIKTGYWS
-99 DSTGNEKVKGEA
+99 DSTGTEKVKGEA
-111 KINATKQLKD
+111 KINASKQLKD

-140 VTKYGSTSAKYKEAY
+140 VMKYGDDKAKYKEAY

-160 QLTYAEITKKFGAN
+160 QLTYAEITKKFGAK
-174 DAGLIKAGVQGGVNL
+174 DAGLIEAGIQGANL
-189 GEGIYLSKSSIKGFS
+189 GEGIYLSKSSVKGFS

-225 YLCDGG
+225 YLCDGK

-322 NAAYGYDYTGA
+322 NASYGYEYTGA

-361 FNVDQNLFMNDKYG
+361 FNVDQNLFMNDKYS

-390 WETEYAISDNSK
+390 WETDYAISDNSK

-417 NVDKDGDALKKAT
+417 NVNKDGALKKAT
-430 TNSFYLKF
+430 KNSFYLKF